1 MRPAP
6 KLTSTRR
13 KMSGKKTESPDT
25 DAETFPEKVS
35 GSIFFLIAAE
45 RYLTIWEN
53 FSHIFP
59 VLIIF
64 ISSIF
69 VLFSLKSGKREK
81 NTAFLYVFSYL
92 TPLFPRSA
100 AVFHGV
106 STVKNNAQSPAVI
119 GLPRSSRSP
128 QQKYDR
134 WTLIR
139 EMRLVNYFLVIFD
152 FYGNFYHLTM

>member
-1 MRPAP
+1 MP
-6 KLTSTRR
+6 KLSRR
-13 KMSGKKTESPDT
+13 KSP
-25 DAETFPEKVS
+25 EVF
-35 GSIFFLIAAE
+35 FFLIAAE

-119 GLPRSSRSP
+119 GLPRSARSP

>member
-1 MRPAP
+1 M
-6 KLTSTRR
+6 
-13 KMSGKKTESPDT
+13 
-25 DAETFPEKVS
+25 
-35 GSIFFLIAAE
+35 
-45 RYLTIWEN
+45 
-53 FSHIFP
+53 
-59 VLIIF
+59 
-64 ISSIF
+64 
-69 VLFSLKSGKREK
+69 LFSLKSGKREK

-100 AVFHGV
+100 AVFHRV

-139 EMRLVNYFLVIFD
+139 ETWLVNYFLVIFN
-152 FYGNFYHLTM
+152 FFGNFYRLTLKMNALKRHNNPTKNTLKHSPKCYLKCYPRDFWIFNILIFCNKLIPCAPPDSAR